1 MFLVMDRDWGEH
13 SHHRSTGCL
22 LTYIGKGALSLKDL
36 TEGINKFISSLDKD
50 SEGDLFQFNA
60 NVCCIYFS
68 VHDKHIYNYKS
79 QGYFFLLGH
88 AFYNAAKNMLRA

>member
-1 MFLVMDRDWGEH
+1 MDRDWGEH
-13 SHHRSTGCL
+13 SHHRSTGRL
-22 LTYIGKGALSLKDL
+22 LTYIEKGALSLKDL

-68 VHDKHIYNYKS
+68 VHNKLSIVINHKMIY
-79 QGYFFLLGH
+79 
-88 AFYNAAKNMLRA
+88 FYLVMPFITRQKIC